1 MMINKKGQKMT
12 FENLKIAI
20 KNLIEKRKNTNE
32 KEEIARINKKLT
44 KLYNIKYL
52 MIEQQTKTE

>member
-1 MMINKKGQKMT
+1 MT

-32 KEEIARINKKLT
+32 KEEIARNNKKLT
-44 KLYNIKYL
+44 KLYNIKY
-52 MIEQQTKTE
+52 

>member
-1 MMINKKGQKMT
+1 MT

-20 KNLIEKRKNTNE
+20 KNLIEKRNNTKNNDF
-32 KEEIARINKKLT
+32 EELERINNKLT

-52 MIEQQTKTE
+52 MIEQLKTN

>member
-1 MMINKKGQKMT
+1 MT

-20 KNLIEKRKNTNE
+20 KNLIEKRNNTKINDF
-32 KEEIARINKKLT
+32 EELERINNKLT

-52 MIEQQTKTE
+52 MIEQLKTN